1 MKILISGASGL
12 IGSALREFWAKAGHE
27 TVCLVRSRP
36 IEGEIHWDPAAQRL
50 DPAPLEGFDAVVH
63 LAGESIATGR
73 WTAAKMARI
82 RDSRVGGTRLLSRT
96 LAGLGKPPKVFASA
110 SAVGF
115 YGDRGE
121 EAVDEDSPPG
131 AGFMA
136 DVCRQWEAAAQP
148 AAEAGIRAVQLRFG
162 LVLAPG
168 GGALG
173 KMLPAFKL
181 GLGGRLGNG
190 RQYMSWITLDDVV
203 AAVDHVLTTAA
214 IAGPV
219 NLVAPRPATNRDFT
233 AALGRVLRR
242 PTWLPV
248 PAWALRMLLG
258 PMADEL
264 LLGGAKV
271 LPQRL
276 LDSGYEFRD
285 PDLAAALGQVLKR

>member
-1 MKILISGASGL
+1 
-12 IGSALREFWAKAGHE
+12 
-27 TVCLVRSRP
+27 VC
-36 IEGEIHWDPAAQRL
+36 
-50 DPAPLEGFDAVVH
+50 
-63 LAGESIATGR
+63 
-73 WTAAKMARI
+73 
-82 RDSRVGGTRLLSRT
+82 GTRFLSRT
-96 LAGLGKPPKVFASA
+96 LAGLGNPPKVFASA

-115 YGDRGE
+115 YGHRGE

-131 AGFMA
+131 SGFMA

-162 LVLAPG
+162 LVLASG
-168 GGALG
+168 GGVLG
-173 KMLPAFKL
+173 TMLPLFKL
-181 GLGGRLGNG
+181 GLGGRIGNG
-190 RQYMSWITLDDVV
+190 RQYMSWITLDEVV
-203 AAVDHVLTTAA
+203 AAVDHVLKTDA

-219 NLVAPRPATNRDFT
+219 NLVAPQPVVNRDFT

-242 PTWLPV
+242 PTWLTV

-276 LDSGYEFRD
+276 LGSGYEFRD
-285 PDLAAALGQVLKR
+285 PDLAAALRQMLKQ